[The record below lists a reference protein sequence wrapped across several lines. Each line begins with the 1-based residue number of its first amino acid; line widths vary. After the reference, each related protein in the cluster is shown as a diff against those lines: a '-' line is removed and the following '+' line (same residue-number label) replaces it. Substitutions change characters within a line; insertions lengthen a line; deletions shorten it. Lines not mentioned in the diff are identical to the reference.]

1 MKINLICFLFS
12 QKLLKKLTV
21 DFIAVVLVGIFQVF
35 IPWKSLQSHS
45 NETAPQSDNP
55 GPILPVLRI
64 HKLTIHSPKDNI
76 PLCLSSSA
84 VKHGFVGGVSIPTT
98 HSPKQ
103 QQQEE
108 ERKRPI
114 PSLGNSFLN

>member
-1 MKINLICFLFS
+1 MPLFLLFS
-12 QKLLKKLTV
+12 QKLLKKLSV
-21 DFIAVVLVGIFQVF
+21 DFIAVVLVGIFQVL

-64 HKLTIHSPKDNI
+64 HKLTIHSPNDNI
-76 PLCLSSSA
+76 PLCLASYA
-84 VKHGFVGGVSIPTT
+84 VKHGVVGGVSIPPT
-98 HSPKQ
+98 HSPKQQ